1 VIKISA
7 HRIGTSS

>member
-1 VIKISA
+1 MIKISA